1 MKNCSTEGKLRYRNS
16 IEPTW
21 CRGCSYY
28 AILDALTRVF
38 AERDID
44 PLKVNVISG
53 IGCSSR
59 LPLFLSTFG
68 MHTLHG
74 RALPVAA
81 GARLARPDIP
91 VVVVAGDGDL
101 FSIGAAHFVHTARKN
116 FDLTV
121 LCLDNRS
128 YAMTKNQSS
137 PTSPVGHRGSL
148 TPFGKLSVPLNV
160 PEFAIAS
167 GATLVSRTNSSDQD
181 HMKRCIAEAFGHRG
195 FSLVEI
201 MTPCRKFDRA
211 AGTFFQ
217 TKDLQEEGHSFNDR
231 AAALQAASG
240 AYDHDLGRNRPVPV
254 GLFWKTESPT
264 FEEQVKSVQK
274 TREAKVTVD
283 DLLNNANVV
292 NLKKAT

>member
-1 MKNCSTEGKLRYRNS
+1 MKNRGNEDKFRYRNG

-28 AILDALTRVF
+28 AVLDALTRVF
-38 AERDID
+38 AQRDVD
-44 PLKVNVISG
+44 PLNVNVISG

-74 RALPVAA
+74 RALPVAV
-81 GARLARPDIP
+81 GARLARPDVP

-137 PTSPVGHRGSL
+137 PTSPAGHRGSL

-167 GATLVSRTNSSDQD
+167 GATLVSRTCSSGQD
-181 HMKRCIAEAFGHRG
+181 HLTSCISEAFDHRG

-201 MTPCRKFDRA
+201 MAPCRRFERTA
-211 AGTFFQ
+211 AESLE
-217 TKDLQEEGHSFNDR
+217 TKDLQEEGHPFCDR
-231 AAALQAASG
+231 TAALKAASG
-240 AYDHDLGRNRPVPV
+240 ASDHDPDRNNPVPV

-264 FEEQVKSVQK
+264 FEEQVESVQK
-274 TREAKVTVD
+274 NREAKVTVN
-283 DLLNNANVV
+283 DLLNDANVV
-292 NLKKAT
+292 DLKKTP

>member
-1 MKNCSTEGKLRYRNS
+1 MKYTGRDKSRYRNG
-16 IEPTW
+16 EKPTW

-28 AILDALTRVF
+28 SVLDALTRVF
-38 AERDID
+38 ARKGID
-44 PLKVNVISG
+44 PQKVNVISG

-59 LPLFLSTFG
+59 LPLFLDTLG

-74 RALPVAA
+74 RALPVAV

-101 FSIGAAHFVHTARKN
+101 FSIGTSHFVHTARKN

-121 LCLDNRS
+121 LCLDNRN

-137 PTSPVGHRGSL
+137 PTSPAGHRGSL

-167 GATLVSRTNSSDQD
+167 GATLVSRTLSSAQD
-181 HMKRCIAEAFGHRG
+181 HMRGCISQAFEHKG

-201 MTPCRKFDRA
+201 LAPCRKFDREA
-211 AGTFFQ
+211 ADDLSGCTR
-217 TKDLQEEGHSFNDR
+217 DLQCHPFHDR
-231 AAALQAASG
+231 TAALKAASG
-240 AYDHDLGRNRPVPV
+240 AYAYDPDGSRPVPV
-254 GLFWKTESPT
+254 GLFWKTERST
-264 FEEQVKSVQK
+264 FEEQVESVRK
-274 TREAKVTVD
+274 TWEAKVTID
-283 DLLNNANVV
+283 DLLNEADVGNRQ
-292 NLKKAT
+292 KAAI